1 MATPVIRAEGLTKR
15 YGRTVGVTDL
25 TFTVEAGEV
34 FGYLGLNGAG
44 KTTTIRLLLDLIR
57 PTAGRVEVLGL
68 DPRRDGRAVRARIGY
83 LPGDLRLYENLTA
96 REHLRYFASLRGL
109 DDLGDGERVASRLEL
124 ELDRPVKG
132 LSKGNRQKVGLVL
145 TFMHR
150 PPLLVFDEPTAG
162 LDPLVQQ
169 VVHSL
174 IREATADG
182 RTVFVSSHVL
192 SEVQQ
197 LADRVALIRDGELVL
212 VETVERLRSRALS
225 RVEVRFAQPPPS
237 DAFAAIPGVR
247 ELERRNATVRLS
259 LQGSAD
265 PLVKALARFEVAALD
280 VHEAD
285 LEDVFLELYRRPG
298 DAA

>member
-1 MATPVIRAEGLTKR
+1 MATPVVQAEGLTKR

-57 PTAGRVEVLGL
+57 PTAGRVEVFGL

-212 VETVERLRSRALS
+212 VETVEGLRSRALS